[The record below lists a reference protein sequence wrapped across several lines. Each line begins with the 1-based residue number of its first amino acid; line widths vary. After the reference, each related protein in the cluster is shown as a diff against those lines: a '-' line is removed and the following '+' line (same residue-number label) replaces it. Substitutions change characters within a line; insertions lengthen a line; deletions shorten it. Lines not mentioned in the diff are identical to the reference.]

1 MEADEPT
8 KTVGA
13 PVRPTEEG
21 RPQKT
26 VACPTMEFRNYKTLH
41 IDIFLDGTL
50 YLGALLRM
58 RVSEKEIP
66 EG

>member
-1 MEADEPT
+1 METDGPT
-8 KTVGA
+8 ETVGA
-13 PVRPTEEG
+13 PV
-21 RPQKT
+21 
-26 VACPTMEFRNYKTLH
+26 CPTVEFRNYKTLH